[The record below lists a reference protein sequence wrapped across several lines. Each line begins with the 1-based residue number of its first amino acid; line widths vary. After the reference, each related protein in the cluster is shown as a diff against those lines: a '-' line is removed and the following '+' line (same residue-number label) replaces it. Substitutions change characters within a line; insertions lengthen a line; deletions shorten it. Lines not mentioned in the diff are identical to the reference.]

1 MCSAWKYIN
10 LVAYNVYVMFSFVI
24 VNLTNYYMKNLSPV
38 KPLNKD
44 RKRSYFHSH
53 LQTEDDETRVVSFS
67 PEKHKLLE
75 KIQN

>member
-1 MCSAWKYIN
+1 M
-10 LVAYNVYVMFSFVI
+10 AYNVYAMFSFVI